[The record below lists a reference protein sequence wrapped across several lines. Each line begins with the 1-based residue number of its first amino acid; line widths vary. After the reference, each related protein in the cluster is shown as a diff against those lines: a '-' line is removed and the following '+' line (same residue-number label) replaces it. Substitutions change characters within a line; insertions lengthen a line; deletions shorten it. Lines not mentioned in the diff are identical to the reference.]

1 MERVLRGSSD
11 NRTAE
16 QISQDV
22 EDSFSY
28 DSIKQFK
35 DEEMSSK
42 PEKENTSDTMAYFE
56 KLATS

>member
-35 DEEMSSK
+35 DEEMRVT
-42 PEKENTSDTMAYFE
+42 EKGKYLRYYEVF
-56 KLATS
+56 